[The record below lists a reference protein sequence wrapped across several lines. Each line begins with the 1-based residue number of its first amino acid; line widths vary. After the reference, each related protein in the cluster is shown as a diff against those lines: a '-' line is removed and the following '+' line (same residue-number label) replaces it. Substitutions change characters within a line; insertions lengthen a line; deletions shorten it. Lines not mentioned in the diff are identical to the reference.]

1 MTQLGSDRLQ
11 TVTAKKM
18 ADVGEDLTNCP
29 VCFEV
34 YEETDDRMPRI
45 LPCHHTFCE
54 RCLKQI
60 LRKKSLVCPECR
72 IKHPAP
78 EGTRTYPQNK
88 YIVANI
94 QLTKRA
100 RPPVVLNIQEQE
112 RELPL
117 AEKFS
122 KCAAHGKEA
131 SLYCYGNKCHKA
143 ICQLCL
149 LNHHKSHEV
158 VDIHEEL
165 KDKGKILSENL
176 QKLKEV
182 LGGRKSKMLEAKK
195 DIKKKNKAC
204 VSKLQTTKEE
214 HLRMISERYDE
225 LIKEANGEI
234 RHVIADIDDELVT
247 LNKDTELLDIIKH
260 KNDPEKVTREDMA
273 KGFQTV
279 KAIAGNVFL
288 NFSGSIVYKYNEY
301 YEGDLSPE
309 EVLRS
314 CGSVIQNEKHA
325 MLSDPNDSSLEKL
338 GLPEEKQGKQSKTAL
353 PRFVKKI
360 FYGDVARETTNAT
373 NVGCRG
379 ESIFICVYHR
389 SSLSRT
395 SARQFLFELHPLTV
409 VIYF

>member
-1 MTQLGSDRLQ
+1 MTQLESDRLQ
-11 TVTAKKM
+11 IVTTKKM
-18 ADVGEDLTNCP
+18 ANVGEDLTNCP

-54 RCLKQI
+54 SCLKQI

-78 EGTRTYPQNK
+78 GGTRTYPQNK

-100 RPPVVLNIQEQE
+100 TPPSSSEHSGTEE

-117 AEKFS
+117 AERFS

-131 SLYCYGNKCHKA
+131 RLFCYGNKCQKA

-158 VDIHEEL
+158 VDIHEEV
-165 KDKGKILSENL
+165 KEKGKILSENL

-182 LGGRKSKMLEAKK
+182 LEGRKGKMVEAKK

-214 HLRMISERYDE
+214 HLRIISERYDE
-225 LIKEANGEI
+225 LIKEANGEMK
-234 RHVIADIDDELVT
+234 HVIADIDDELVT
-247 LNKDTELLDIIKH
+247 LNKDIELLDIIKH

-279 KAIAGNVFL
+279 KGHSRKC
-288 NFSGSIVYKYNEY
+288 FSELFRI
-301 YEGDLSPE
+301 
-309 EVLRS
+309 
-314 CGSVIQNEKHA
+314 H
-325 MLSDPNDSSLEKL
+325 SL
-338 GLPEEKQGKQSKTAL
+338 QVQ
-353 PRFVKKI
+353 
-360 FYGDVARETTNAT
+360 
-373 NVGCRG
+373 
-379 ESIFICVYHR
+379 
-389 SSLSRT
+389 
-395 SARQFLFELHPLTV
+395 
-409 VIYF
+409 

>member
-1 MTQLGSDRLQ
+1 
-11 TVTAKKM
+11 M
-18 ADVGEDLTNCP
+18 ADVGEELTNCP

-54 RCLKQI
+54 KCLKQI
-60 LRKKSLVCPECR
+60 LKKKSLFCPECR

-78 EGTRTYPQNK
+78 GGTRTYPQNK

-94 QLTKRA
+94 QLTRRA
-100 RPPVVLNIQEQE
+100 VPPVVVDIQEEE

-117 AEKFS
+117 AERFS
-122 KCAAHGKEA
+122 KCATHGKEA
-131 SLYCYGNKCHKA
+131 SLYCYGNKCQKA

-149 LNHHKSHEV
+149 LKHHKSHEV

-165 KDKGKILSENL
+165 KEKGKTLSENL

-182 LGGRKSKMLEAKK
+182 LEGRKSKMVEAKK
-195 DIKKKNKAC
+195 DIKKKNKVC

-214 HLRMISERYDE
+214 HLRIISERYDE
-225 LIKEANGEI
+225 LIKEANCEMKHG
-234 RHVIADIDDELVT
+234 IADIDDELVT
-247 LNKDTELLDIIKH
+247 LNKDIELLEIIKH
-260 KNDPEKVTREDMA
+260 KNNPEEVTKEDMA

-288 NFSGSIVYKYNEY
+288 NYSGSIVYKYNEY
-301 YEGDLSPE
+301 YEDDLSPE
-309 EVLRS
+309 EVLNS
-314 CGSVIQNEKHA
+314 CGYVIQNEKHA

-353 PRFVKKI
+353 PRLVKKI
-360 FYGDVARETTNAT
+360 LYGDAARETTNAT
-373 NVGCRG
+373 NIGCRG
-379 ESIFICVYHR
+379 KSIFIYIFHC
-389 SSLSRT
+389 
-395 SARQFLFELHPLTV
+395 
-409 VIYF
+409 